1 VAAAEIPARPA
12 GHDEQRAA
20 VGGRGQP
27 PPLIRRAERSWSV
40 TGPQAVKTGVASH
53 LGRYAD
59 VVVVPAGYRHFYVSG
74 TPGLRADGTLP
85 EEFAEEARQAW
96 RNVAAALAAAGAELT
111 DIVSVRQWLTS
122 TEDVAAYVAV
132 RAEVI
137 SHEPAFMLGIV
148 SGLIWPQIRVE
159 IEVTAVR
166 PAD

>member
-1 VAAAEIPARPA
+1 
-12 GHDEQRAA
+12 
-20 VGGRGQP
+20 
-27 PPLIRRAERSWSV
+27 V
-40 TGPQAVKTGVASH
+40 TGPVSVQTGVARH
-53 LGRYAD
+53 IGRYAD
-59 VVVVPAGYRHFYVSG
+59 AVVVPAGCQQVYVSG

-85 EEFAEEARQAW
+85 EDFAEEARQAW

-137 SHEPAFMLGIV
+137 KHEPAFMLCII
-148 SGLIWPQIRVE
+148 SGLVWPQIRIE

-166 PAD
+166 AAD